1 LLRADYGPEQSRR
14 DDLESLGYILPYFLR
29 GNLPWQKLNAET
41 KEQKYR
47 LMMEMKKSISIDELC
62 GEAPREFG
70 IYMQSIRALQFEDKP
85 YYSYLRK
92 VFRALFVQRRFGYDH
107 VFDWTIKRYMEQEEI

>member
-1 LLRADYGPEQSRR
+1 MGTASMSRTSAWPRNIVPLEHQQLHPLTLIFSARRCSPASPVIWEWVGFLLFLWLLRADYGPEQSRR

-47 LMMEMKKSISIDELC
+47 LMMEMKKSI
-62 GEAPREFG
+62 
-70 IYMQSIRALQFEDKP
+70 
-85 YYSYLRK
+85 
-92 VFRALFVQRRFGYDH
+92 
-107 VFDWTIKRYMEQEEI
+107 